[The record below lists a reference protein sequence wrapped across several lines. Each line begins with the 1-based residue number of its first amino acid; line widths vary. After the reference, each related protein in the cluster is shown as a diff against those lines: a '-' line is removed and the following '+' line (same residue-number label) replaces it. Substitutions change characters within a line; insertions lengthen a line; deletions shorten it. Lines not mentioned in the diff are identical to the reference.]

1 MSRFTVY
8 ISQEAKVHTDRTV
21 WAPNEAQAKDIVL
34 EAVTG
39 SPWSSWE
46 IGEPIGEIQVA
57 DICERK
63 DIE

>member
-1 MSRFTVY
+1 MSEFTVY
-8 ISQEAKVHTDRTV
+8 LSQVAIIHTDRTV

-39 SPWSSWE
+39 IPRSRWE

-63 DIE
+63 DSE

>member
-1 MSRFTVY
+1 MSKFTVY
-8 ISQEAKVHTDRTV
+8 ISQVAIVHTDRLV
-21 WAPNEAQAKDIVL
+21 EAANEAEAKDIVL

-39 SPWSSWE
+39 SPRSSWE

-57 DICERK
+57 DICERE